1 MYFGAWVCHEKVVQ
15 SIMEAVVIEMKA
27 GQEPQVL
34 FTLARSEKLYDLSV
48 HVIGQY
54 PLSLKNQVKMSKN

>member
-1 MYFGAWVCHEKVVQ
+1 
-15 SIMEAVVIEMKA
+15 MEAVVIEMKA